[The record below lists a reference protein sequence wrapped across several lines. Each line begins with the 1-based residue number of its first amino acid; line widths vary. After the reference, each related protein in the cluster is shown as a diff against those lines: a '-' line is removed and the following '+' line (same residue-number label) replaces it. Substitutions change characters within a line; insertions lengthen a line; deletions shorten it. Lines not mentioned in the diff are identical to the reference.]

1 MKKDTV
7 LLGAVASSPS
17 VVTIWDGFKAWLNK
31 KGLPFDYIL
40 YTNYERQVAD
50 LLEGRI
56 DVAWNTPLAWVRAR
70 RSAEGAGKKL
80 QPIVMRDIDF
90 DLTSLIA
97 IRADSHIE
105 KLADLKGCVVA
116 VGSPDSVE
124 ATLMPLS
131 RLHEAGLLPGTD
143 FELLVCDDS
152 IGYHGGHQ
160 QGEVLAARALVLG
173 EVDAAG
179 LATGNYEQFRKDG
192 IIPAGAT
199 RVLAYTA
206 KYDHC
211 NLTVPASLAN
221 NALIKRLRDLFLEMP
236 YDDPELRPCMDLEY
250 VKQWRPARVTHYQT
264 LEHAVDISEHSG
276 GESAKASRKP
286 RSRRSIK
293 SSPAKAARTRTRRQA
308 APAEP
313 PKAART
319 LRRRRPAK
327 AR

>member
-70 RSAEGAGKKL
+70 RSAEGAGKRL

-97 IRADSHIE
+97 IRADSHI
-105 KLADLKGCVVA
+105 KDLADLKGCVVA

-131 RLHEAGLLPGTD
+131 KLHEAGLVPGTD
-143 FELLVCDDS
+143 FELLVCEDS

-173 EVDAAG
+173 EADAAG

-192 IIPAGAT
+192 TIPAGAT

-221 NALIKRLRDLFLEMP
+221 NALIKRMRDLFLEMP

-250 VKQWRPARVTHYQT
+250 VKQWRPARVTHYRT
-264 LEHAVDISEHSG
+264 LEHAVDIAEPRGVASDRASG
-276 GESAKASRKP
+276 RPRPLRTVKPSSAKGARPSARRKAAASAKAAPKP
-286 RSRRSIK
+286 
-293 SSPAKAARTRTRRQA
+293 
-308 APAEP
+308 
-313 PKAART
+313 
-319 LRRRRPAK
+319 RRRRPAK